1 MNYREHFHCAVPMCK
16 GKDFAK
22 KEEMI
27 RHSKWHQKM
36 DEALK
41 YGFRRVTP
49 MDDCSDQFQV
59 RDGLSCYSRTSSPSP
74 APLPYRPPAPPSPPS
89 LQECSHNKKQ
99 THYHCIQSEGCDKVQ
114 TVSHLIHVLI
124 FTPLTRCTSAPRTCR
139 CTSTTTGRTT
149 PSSGRAS
156 SGSGGLRTATL
167 HTASIEVRVSNLTV
181 IILPQL
187 DGISLVSIFSVAL
200 SSAP

>member
-1 MNYREHFHCAVPMCK
+1 MPPLPPHMLAAQRVGMMPGQQRVTDYTRYFKRFGSSLECGFIACKDMNYREHFHCAVPMCK

-59 RDGLSCYSRTSSPSP
+59 YIKFLIMMPLEDTMVANVMAIACGHQLGIPFPRGLLSSPSP
-74 APLPYRPPAPPSPPS
+74 V
-89 LQECSHNKKQ
+89 EQ
-99 THYHCIQSEGCDKVQ
+99 T
-114 TVSHLIHVLI
+114 
-124 FTPLTRCTSAPRTCR
+124 A
-139 CTSTTTGRTT
+139 
-149 PSSGRAS
+149 
-156 SGSGGLRTATL
+156 LR
-167 HTASIEVRVSNLTV
+167 
-181 IILPQL
+181 
-187 DGISLVSIFSVAL
+187 
-200 SSAP
+200 

>member
-1 MNYREHFHCAVPMCK
+1 MCK

-59 RDGLSCYSRTSSPSP
+59 
-74 APLPYRPPAPPSPPS
+74 
-89 LQECSHNKKQ
+89 
-99 THYHCIQSEGCDKVQ
+99 
-114 TVSHLIHVLI
+114 LITFI
-124 FTPLTRCTSAPRTCR
+124 TCQR
-139 CTSTTTGRTT
+139 WRFDAG
-149 PSSGRAS
+149 
-156 SGSGGLRTATL
+156 
-167 HTASIEVRVSNLTV
+167 
-181 IILPQL
+181 
-187 DGISLVSIFSVAL
+187 
-200 SSAP
+200 

>member
-1 MNYREHFHCAVPMCK
+1 MTKFLDALILYDMTSPGMPPLPPHMLAAQRVGMMPGQQRVTDYTRYFKRFGSSLECGFVACKDMNYREHFHCAVPMCK

-59 RDGLSCYSRTSSPSP
+59 YTSS
-74 APLPYRPPAPPSPPS
+74 
-89 LQECSHNKKQ
+89 
-99 THYHCIQSEGCDKVQ
+99 
-114 TVSHLIHVLI
+114 
-124 FTPLTRCTSAPRTCR
+124 
-139 CTSTTTGRTT
+139 
-149 PSSGRAS
+149 SSW
-156 SGSGGLRTATL
+156 
-167 HTASIEVRVSNLTV
+167 
-181 IILPQL
+181 
-187 DGISLVSIFSVAL
+187 
-200 SSAP
+200 

>member
-1 MNYREHFHCAVPMCK
+1 MTSPGIPPLPPHMLAAQRVGMMPGQQRVTDYTRYFKRFGSSLECGFVACKDMNYREHFHCAVPMCK

-59 RDGLSCYSRTSSPSP
+59 HKNFSSWW
-74 APLPYRPPAPPSPPS
+74 L
-89 LQECSHNKKQ
+89 
-99 THYHCIQSEGCDKVQ
+99 
-114 TVSHLIHVLI
+114 
-124 FTPLTRCTSAPRTCR
+124 
-139 CTSTTTGRTT
+139 
-149 PSSGRAS
+149 
-156 SGSGGLRTATL
+156 
-167 HTASIEVRVSNLTV
+167 
-181 IILPQL
+181 
-187 DGISLVSIFSVAL
+187 
-200 SSAP
+200 

>member
-1 MNYREHFHCAVPMCK
+1 MPPLPPHMLAAQRVGMMPGQQRVTDYTRYFKRFGSSLECGFVPCKDMNYREHFHCAVPMCK

-59 RDGLSCYSRTSSPSP
+59 
-74 APLPYRPPAPPSPPS
+74 
-89 LQECSHNKKQ
+89 
-99 THYHCIQSEGCDKVQ
+99 
-114 TVSHLIHVLI
+114 LITFI
-124 FTPLTRCTSAPRTCR
+124 TCQR
-139 CTSTTTGRTT
+139 WRFDAG
-149 PSSGRAS
+149 
-156 SGSGGLRTATL
+156 
-167 HTASIEVRVSNLTV
+167 
-181 IILPQL
+181 
-187 DGISLVSIFSVAL
+187 
-200 SSAP
+200 